1 MADPHHRGLFSF
13 FRSLLGQ
20 NTSSNTSGDTND
32 NDEAHTVE
40 GSSVGNRSHDVEM
53 FNGDVNGSAQPGPA
67 SFPAARNGSQNNRGG
82 PPSLEDVDA
91 DSSGDELRLRGPSMP
106 RSSTTSSAGSRSF
119 AHPLLSSRRSHRRAR
134 VEDDEGDDERDRRH
148 PSQRLRAADLFRRA
162 PSMNQRERTTIHNG
176 HSSSTS
182 SDHLNPQ
189 TYNNINAS
197 NYRTH
202 IHPLPSGSNI
212 PSFAGARPSQSLNAN
227 SAPQNS
233 TRSGSSNSR
242 VNSSPPSGHGPF
254 HSYDHHH
261 HTHTPLQQRGG
272 GPSIAF
278 PIPPGAFP
286 TLLRAMGRTMT
297 DPPSPDIHAPAA
309 GDGGGNANNIG
320 TGPNTNQNMN
330 QHPHLFPDM
339 GATGFGDGPHGF
351 PFPFPNFFEHPG
363 FFSEERDDASRGRQ
377 IVDGLEEASEGL
389 VRRLERVNK
398 ALNEDEGAN
407 CAVCWESLLDG
418 AEAQW
423 TTKEES
429 TDPASQPVLS
439 TEPSST
445 TPADANAT
453 GGEAE
458 KKTKIAT
465 LPCAHI
471 FHAECLVPWFSRPRQ
486 TTCPVCRFDVDPEGR
501 IWSRRNRASMPPGMD
516 FFGPMGDGPEGER
529 DDGVL
534 GDLMALAALTRLSS
548 ILRSRTR
555 RDAPHGPTPS
565 ANGSQDNTA
574 PANNPPTPENS
585 NLMNQ
590 DEAQG
595 PLHDLAQRLL
605 RDMLGPAFGSEDDE
619 GGPNQP
625 RVRVVS
631 SSDGG
636 PGIQVYVE
644 FSRDVTSEQPTANPR
659 PDSNPAE
666 GATQGTQSN
675 DSTTPP
681 SPHGQPPPFNQN
693 SPNRHGHNHNRPH
706 GPNISIGFDMIFGP
720 PGPGVNPFTGLDPP
734 GFLFGHPGRPPPPTN
749 TAGNPSSTPAANTAP
764 QQRQP
769 EQPPRPYNRDHRRR
783 AFNTDADG
791 DVVMEFEQPFHIPSD
806 GGPRRNVPAPS
817 SNDNR
822 QPNTSQSPP
831 ISHERRRQTY
841 PPIPADGPFRSR
853 RRSSGFNFP
862 GENSGVRFFTGT
874 ATSLEDA
881 FRQVNEHLGP
891 DAHGPMPPPPP
902 PPHRPSEQQPRRR
915 SSEPTRT
922 RSPTVILPP
931 WMSQEALGQP
941 TPGSAEPVQ
950 PTYAASSSAPPPPA
964 PVQTAPSSTSSAPSS
979 RQESR
984 NFVSEPESFENT
996 MNFDQFVRSWEQ
1008 PGMPLPPLPRVS
1020 RSQPRPQPQ
1029 PQPTQGAQASQGPRP
1044 HHPRGPNIPRPRPFS
1059 RPRPPPPEPQPER
1072 KWAPPSAP
1080 GLTLREQVEKKERE
1094 AGLRCW
1100 DMSCAIGPLDEEPLL
1115 DIQPEDM
1122 RQIHIK
1128 KPSGKGKA
1136 REDEPLVDV
1145 CNHTFHPSC
1154 LVSAGRVANSL
1165 WSDEGDKIEGDEVS
1179 VSCPVCR
1186 IEGVVSREVW
1196 QEGASSR

>member
-1 MADPHHRGLFSF
+1 MSY
-13 FRSLLGQ
+13 
-20 NTSSNTSGDTND
+20 
-32 NDEAHTVE
+32 HTHVY
-40 GSSVGNRSHDVEM
+40 
-53 FNGDVNGSAQPGPA
+53 
-67 SFPAARNGSQNNRGG
+67 
-82 PPSLEDVDA
+82 PSL
-91 DSSGDELRLRGPSMP
+91 
-106 RSSTTSSAGSRSF
+106 
-119 AHPLLSSRRSHRRAR
+119 
-134 VEDDEGDDERDRRH
+134 
-148 PSQRLRAADLFRRA
+148 
-162 PSMNQRERTTIHNG
+162 
-176 HSSSTS
+176 
-182 SDHLNPQ
+182 
-189 TYNNINAS
+189 
-197 NYRTH
+197 
-202 IHPLPSGSNI
+202 SNI
-212 PSFAGARPSQSLNAN
+212 PSFTGAGPSQPLNAN
-227 SAPQNS
+227 SAPQNP
-233 TRSGSSNSR
+233 THSGSSSSR
-242 VNSSPPSGHGPF
+242 VHSSPPPRHGPF
-254 HSYDHHH
+254 HSHDHHD

-286 TLLRAMGRTMT
+286 ILLRAMGRTMT
-297 DPPSPDIHAPAA
+297 DPPSPDIHAPAT
-309 GDGGGNANNIG
+309 GDGNGNANNIG

-339 GATGFGDGPHGF
+339 GATSLGDGPHGF
-351 PFPFPNFFEHPG
+351 PFPFPNFFDHPG
-363 FFSEERDDASRGRQ
+363 FFSEERDDTSRGRQ

-389 VRRLERVNK
+389 VRRLDRVNK

-423 TTKEES
+423 TTKEE
-429 TDPASQPVLS
+429 TDPVSQPVS
-439 TEPSST
+439 GTEPSPT
-445 TPADANAT
+445 TPADTNVT
-453 GGEAE
+453 GGDAE
-458 KKTKIAT
+458 KKKTKIVT
-465 LPCAHI
+465 LPCAHL

-501 IWSRRNRASMPPGMD
+501 IWSRRNRAGMPAGMD
-516 FFGPMGDGPEGER
+516 FFAPMGDGPEGER

-548 ILRSRTR
+548 IIRSRAR

-565 ANGSQDNTA
+565 ADGSQNDTA
-574 PANNPPTPENS
+574 PANSPSPPENS
-585 NLMNQ
+585 NPPSQ

-605 RDMLGPAFGSEDDE
+605 RDMLGPGFGSEDDE

-631 SSDGG
+631 SPDGG
-636 PGIQVYVE
+636 SGIQFFVDL
-644 FSRDVTSEQPTANPR
+644 SRDVTPEQPASNPR
-659 PDSNPAE
+659 PDSIPTE

-675 DSTTPP
+675 ETTPP
-681 SPHGQPPPFNQN
+681 FLHGQPPSLNQTGT
-693 SPNRHGHNHNRPH
+693 NRNGNDRDRPH
-706 GPNISIGFDMIFGP
+706 GPIISIGFDMFFGP
-720 PGPGVNPFTGLDPP
+720 SGPGVDPFAGFDPP
-734 GFLFGHPGRPPPPTN
+734 GFPFGHLGRPPPTN
-749 TAGNPSSTPAANTAP
+749 TAGNPSSTPTANAVP

-769 EQPPRPYNRDHRRR
+769 ERPPQPHNRDYRRR

-806 GGPRRNVPAPS
+806 GGPRRNAPATS

-822 QPNTSQSPP
+822 QSNPSQSPP

-841 PPIPADGPFRSR
+841 PPTPADGPFRSR
-853 RRSSGFNFP
+853 RRSSGFNIP
-862 GENSGVRFFTGT
+862 GENSGFRVFTGA

-881 FRQVNEHLGP
+881 FRQVNEHFGP
-891 DAHGPMPPPPP
+891 NVHGPMPPPPP

-922 RSPTVILPP
+922 RSPTVVLPP
-931 WMSQEALGQP
+931 WMSQEALERPASGY
-941 TPGSAEPVQ
+941 AEPVQ
-950 PTYAASSSAPPPPA
+950 PIHAAASSAPLPPPFPAAPA
-964 PVQTAPSSTSSAPSS
+964 PARTAPQSTSSAPSS
-979 RQESR
+979 RRESR
-984 NFVSEPESFENT
+984 IIVSEPESLENA
-996 MNFDQFVRSWEQ
+996 MNFDQFVQSWEQ
-1008 PGMPLPPLPRVS
+1008 PGMALPRLPRVS
-1020 RSQPRPQPQ
+1020 RSQPQPQ
-1029 PQPTQGAQASQGPRP
+1029 PQPTQSTQPSQGPRP
-1044 HHPRGPNIPRPRPFS
+1044 QHPRGPNIPRPRPFS
-1059 RPRPPPPEPQPER
+1059 RPPPPEPQPER

-1122 RQIHIK
+1122 RQVHIK
-1128 KPSGKGKA
+1128 KPSAKGKA

-1165 WSDEGDKIEGDEVS
+1165 WSDEGDKIEGDKVP

-1196 QEGASSR
+1196 QEGASSC